1 MEEDALARDA
11 PAVPPGFGYDGRVSR
26 RGRRPSLR
34 SPESIGGVLGR
45 TGEGHAGRGTES
57 ISMREWEAAVGAR
70 IAERAQPIELSRGT
84 LTVRVATSVWASELS
99 LLAAP
104 ILERLV
110 AAGHAVTA
118 LRYRVGHIE
127 PTPRPASLRVTRVAP
142 PMAALPSAL
151 VGTIAA
157 IEDEELRG
165 VVAGAARANLAWQAY
180 VSASAERT
188 PTSGGLRAARV
199 PQSAER
205 ESDRQDQTS
214 GAADGATRRRP

>member
-70 IAERAQPIELSRGT
+70 IAERAQPI
-84 LTVRVATSVWASELS
+84 ELS